1 MKSNLAQQSNND
13 NLDFTDMSLG
23 WGMTALQEI
32 ELNRLIERFRS
43 AVTAHVLCKSVKTAQ
58 AVAEARLNLSS
69 FVMKGA
75 K

>member
-1 MKSNLAQQSNND
+1 
-13 NLDFTDMSLG
+13 
-23 WGMTALQEI
+23 MTAPQEI

-43 AVTAHVLCKSVKTAQ
+43 AVTAHALCKSVKTAQ